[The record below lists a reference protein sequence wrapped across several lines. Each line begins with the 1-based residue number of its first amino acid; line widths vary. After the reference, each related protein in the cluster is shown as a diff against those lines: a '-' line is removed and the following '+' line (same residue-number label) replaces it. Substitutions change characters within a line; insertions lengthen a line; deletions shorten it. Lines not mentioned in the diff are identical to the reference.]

1 MGDEGMSLRRDR
13 IRAII
18 AALCRD
24 KGEVH
29 YTDLAARTN
38 LAPSTAA
45 AWLKA
50 LCPEDYEDGTCYCT
64 QAKREMETQ
73 EVAENE

>member
-50 LCPEDYEDGTCYCT
+50 FCPEDYEDGTCYCSRA
-64 QAKREMETQ
+64 AKREPEAEAET
-73 EVAENE
+73 A

>member
-1 MGDEGMSLRRDR
+1 MSLRRDR

-18 AALCRD
+18 AALCDD

-29 YTDLAARTN
+29 YTDLSARTN

-45 AWLKA
+45 AWLKS
-50 LCPEDYEDGTCYCT
+50 LCPGEYEDGVCYCT
-64 QAKREMETQ
+64 EARVREAET
-73 EVAENE
+73 A